1 MLISTPLNRAPE
13 MEKDKRPQTK
23 SKPDVSPTF
32 CASLRSRNAQWT
44 CHKTHLTREFAG
56 KIPRQERKSHFW
68 RKKAADQEQ
77 AKLAAQTLR
86 EPAQSKHTWHGH
98 RAILCGNLQGKCRGP
113 EWAPRSST
121 GLNLY
126 HENPSV
132 WGHTVWGKKHWT
144 KQKNWSNA
152 TFTSKNQ
159 DLIRY
164 MDVSQ
169 DSSGYDCR
177 LVHPSRWVLAPGIH
191 RQYYSTSKNG
201 KNDWGISQSAYS
213 MSSLILVSHGFSEWV
228 AIQTDTGSLAA
239 CNALYHCLP
248 LLRWFYCESCGRS
261 QLSR

>member
-56 KIPRQERKSHFW
+56 KIPRAR
-68 RKKAADQEQ
+68 R
-77 AKLAAQTLR
+77 
-86 EPAQSKHTWHGH
+86 G
-98 RAILCGNLQGKCRGP
+98 RAIFGGKRPQTKSKQNSRRRLCASLRSRSTHDMDIEPFYAEIYRENAGAQNEHLDQ
-113 EWAPRSST
+113 APALTCTMRT
-121 GLNLY
+121 PQCGDTLFG
-126 HENPSV
+126 E
-132 WGHTVWGKKHWT
+132 KKHWT

-248 LLRWFYCESCGRS
+248 LLR
-261 QLSR
+261 

>member
-1 MLISTPLNRAPE
+1 

-56 KIPRQERKSHFW
+56 KIPRAR
-68 RKKAADQEQ
+68 R
-77 AKLAAQTLR
+77 
-86 EPAQSKHTWHGH
+86 G
-98 RAILCGNLQGKCRGP
+98 RAIFGGKRPQTKSKQNSRRRLCASLRSRSTHDMDIEPFYTEIYRETGKCRGA
-113 EWAPRSST
+113 EGAPRSST

-126 HENPSV
+126 HEKWEPLSV
-132 WGHTVWGKKHWT
+132 GTHCLGKKNWT
-144 KQKNWSNA
+144 KPKNWSNA

-177 LVHPSRWVLAPGIH
+177 LVHPSRWVLELEFIDSII
-191 RQYYSTSKNG
+191 RLQKR

-261 QLSR
+261 QLSRYVQVRR